1 MYRIVIGISD
11 IANIELLM
19 YTTKNG
25 LLYVTSEETR
35 HGPETHCDH
44 QAEQAKRP
52 PAQPTAQ
59 AKSLLYR
66 RHAHA

>member
-1 MYRIVIGISD
+1 METLSKQGDTY
-11 IANIELLM
+11 
-19 YTTKNG
+19 
-25 LLYVTSEETR
+25 TSEETR
-35 HGPETHCDH
+35 HGPETHCNH